1 MTRFRDASPADTAAL
16 AALGRATFI
25 ETFGHLYDPEDLAA
39 FLPTHSEEAW
49 REQLESPEFAVRVAE
64 DEGALVG
71 YAKLGPKALPY
82 ETAAPALELRQI
94 YVLKPWH
101 GTGIAQALMEWVLA
115 EARRRGARELYLSV
129 YVDNHR
135 ARRFYERYGFRFVA
149 PYKFMVG
156 KQADED
162 QIFRLVLEEAPCPS
176 K

>member
-49 REQLESPEFAVRVAE
+49 REQLESPDFAVRVAE
-64 DEGALVG
+64 DGGALVG
-71 YAKLGPKALPY
+71 YAKLGPKSLPY

-101 GTGIAQALMEWVLA
+101 GAGIAQALMEWVLA
-115 EARRRGARELYLSV
+115 EARRRGAHELYLSV

-135 ARRFYERYGFRFVA
+135 ARRFYERYGFRFAA